1 MLPETNTV
9 VFQDGQRAEFDV
21 VLLCTGF
28 EPILEHYASFP
39 DESIAARIQG
49 RRASL
54 RILNPVVSFF
64 LVGIEPIQIQISR
77 RTILINA
84 LATPWL
90 LTSTL

>member
-9 VFQDGQRAEFDV
+9 VFQDGQRAGFD
-21 VLLCTGF
+21 
-28 EPILEHYASFP
+28 
-39 DESIAARIQG
+39 
-49 RRASL
+49 
-54 RILNPVVSFF
+54 VVSFF